1 LDGKEKETKSDL
13 ARKCLGHKYSFT
25 MITVRAQ
32 EDLGIHEELKTSGIN
47 KEKCYRE
54 IEATAISVE
63 ASMLCLDGTTIKR
76 E

>member
-1 LDGKEKETKSDL
+1 
-13 ARKCLGHKYSFT
+13 

-32 EDLGIHEELKTSGIN
+32 EVLGIQEELKTSGIN